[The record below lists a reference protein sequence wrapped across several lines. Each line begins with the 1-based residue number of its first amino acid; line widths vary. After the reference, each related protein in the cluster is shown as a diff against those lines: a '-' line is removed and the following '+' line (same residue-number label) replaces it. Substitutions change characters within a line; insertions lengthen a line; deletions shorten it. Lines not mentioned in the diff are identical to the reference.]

1 MFGLWRGPSLV
12 RWGSAGIALL
22 YGVLAVAYALNT
34 PLWQNPDEPAHFN
47 YVRDI
52 AEGRGLP
59 VLQPGDYDQQA
70 IEALTAARFGAG
82 GSVDG
87 LRYEGHQ
94 PPLYYLLAAVVVRAG
109 NGLPPE
115 RQVMAVRLLSI
126 VLGLALLGVTYGAV
140 ARLYPDQPWLRLGVL
155 GLVGLL
161 PQHVAMLAAVNN
173 DVLAEA
179 LVAAVLLCSLLL
191 ASGISARLAAVT
203 GVLLGLALIT
213 KTTAYGVALLPGL
226 ALYLAARAPGTP
238 KAALL
243 PLLPLLQRWLVVYG
257 VALLISAP
265 WFLSNLAVYGWPD
278 ALGLLRHGEVVAGQP
293 QAGQWT
299 VAGLQDALA
308 TLFRSFWVQLGW
320 MAAPARPEVYWL
332 LAVLSGIAAA
342 GWLWVVGRA
351 QAAGETPRCE
361 GWLLAVLA
369 VAVVGQ
375 LVAYNTQFLQP
386 QGRYLFPALIPIAVL
401 LMVGLREVVT
411 ARFQGVAVS
420 AMVLGLVA
428 LNAYALTTLV
438 PLLSP

>member
-1 MFGLWRGPSLV
+1 MFGLWRGPGLV

-22 YGVLAVAYALNT
+22 YGVLAVAYALNM

-109 NGLPPE
+109 NGLPSE

-191 ASGISARLAAVT
+191 ASVISARLAAVT

-226 ALYLAARAPGTP
+226 ALYLAARAPGMP

-257 VALLISAP
+257 VALFISAP

-293 QAGQWT
+293 QAGA
-299 VAGLQDALA
+299 VDGGGAPGCAGHAVSELLGAAGLD
-308 TLFRSFWVQLGW
+308 GC
-320 MAAPARPEVYWL
+320 ARPSRGL
-332 LAVLSGIAAA
+332 LAVGGVERHCGGGLAVGGGTRA
-342 GWLWVVGRA
+342 GGGRDASVRGVVTGRA
-351 QAAGETPRCE
+351 GRGRGGATGGVQHAVPATPGSLSISCAHPNCGAPHGGAA
-361 GWLLAVLA
+361 
-369 VAVVGQ
+369 
-375 LVAYNTQFLQP
+375 
-386 QGRYLFPALIPIAVL
+386 
-401 LMVGLREVVT
+401 
-411 ARFQGVAVS
+411 
-420 AMVLGLVA
+420 
-428 LNAYALTTLV
+428 
-438 PLLSP
+438 